1 MRPEWIDYNGH
12 MTDSRYLQVFGDATD
27 ALFRYAGIDEAYRR
41 SGRALYTAESHVV
54 HKAEARSQERLY
66 VTSRLLEVDDK
77 RVRLFHSLYR
87 TRDDALVATVEK
99 LYLHVSTEAGRVV
112 PMEAAVRERLSAIQA
127 ATR

>member
-1 MRPEWIDYNGH
+1 

-41 SGRALYTAESHVV
+41 SGHALYTAESHVV

-66 VTSRLLEVDDK
+66 VTSQVLEVDEK
-77 RVRLFHSLYR
+77 RVRLFHSLHR
-87 TRDDALVATVEK
+87 ARDEALVASAEH
-99 LYLHVSTEAGRVV
+99 LYLHVSMQAGKVV
-112 PMEAAVRERLSAIQA
+112 PMDAAVHARLAALQA